1 MTDAHHNEF
10 FEGLVYEDMLPL
22 EWSGLDTEPD
32 HAYVAH
38 LNESNDDMLRMLAIM
53 EEHFAEKVDEG
64 TNFAAEILRLEAKV
78 NLLLDMVG
86 QILANHLMLPE
97 QVPVRL
103 GARGIEFAHTAP
115 PHKNDLILL
124 SLYLQQRYPRP
135 LEVIG
140 RVVSVDDAGE
150 GAYWVRVRYE
160 HLSTS
165 VQDWLEKFI
174 FRRHRRLV
182 AHSRS
187 VSSST

>member
-1 MTDAHHNEF
+1 MSDSHDNEF
-10 FEGLVYEDMLPL
+10 FEGLFYEDMLPL
-22 EWSGLDTEPD
+22 EWRMLETEPD
-32 HAYVAH
+32 RAYVAH
-38 LNESNDDMLRMLAIM
+38 LNESNEEMLRMLAIM
-53 EEHFAEKVDEG
+53 EEHFSEKLDEG
-64 TNFAAEILRLEAKV
+64 ANFAAEILRLEAKV

-103 GARGIEFAHTAP
+103 GSKGVEFAHTAP
-115 PHKNDLILL
+115 PADNELIQL

-135 LEVIG
+135 LQVLA
-140 RVVSVDDAGE
+140 RVVSADDAGQ
-150 GAYWVRVRYE
+150 GAYWVRAKYE

-187 VSSST
+187 ASP